1 MLIVILDINY
11 HQKYIRDNMGI
22 LLLLMKILFLTAH
35 LPYPPFSGG
44 RRREFELIS
53 RLSRSFEI
61 HLCSITKSW
70 GADSVYIN
78 DLLQYCRRVN
88 LFEAAEPTTK
98 QQYYADFPHQMK

>member
-11 HQKYIRDNMGI
+11 HQKYIRDDMGI

-44 RRREFELIS
+44 RRREFELIF
-53 RLSRSFEI
+53 RLSRSFEV

-70 GADSVYIN
+70 GTDSMYTN
-78 DLLQYCRRVN
+78 DLSQYCTTVN
-88 LFEAAEPTTK
+88 LFKAEAPTNK
-98 QQYYADFPHQMK
+98 QQYGIYPH